1 MDILSPE
8 YGKSRIESYFKEDV
22 IIRNYS
28 KIKGCEHKYPTWGI
42 CVLAYSGSHNDMN
55 VRIHYLPSN
64 KINFEIEVNQVT
76 ILSSTWDNN
85 EITES
90 AYDYF
95 VYIFTKIMKDISDTR
110 NEIIKFQQKGWVE
123 LEQKLDKIL

>member
-22 IIRNYS
+22 IIRDYS
-28 KIKGCEHKYPTWGI
+28 KIKGCEDKYPTWGI